1 MSYAEERAI
10 QRQRDF
16 TIDPQTGERVDAQL
30 APEEGPLVQIC
41 DLHGGYVLALLSQAQ
56 DPEGHNMA
64 LRCKVRTILS
74 QDQTG
79 LGAQIATTL
88 VAEFGLTPEEADD
101 MIPPELVTPDMM
113 EARRARDEDRA
124 RDRERME
131 REALGSQAYDWG
143 RHPSQQEPVRD
154 AGQIR
159 QDDAEAQRRYEEER
173 RQEHERPRD
182 EHGRFISEEPQH
194 EPQREA

>member
-10 QRQRDF
+10 QQRRDF
-16 TIDPQTGERVDAQL
+16 TIDPQTGEQVGLQL
-30 APEEGPLVQIC
+30 TPETTPLVQIC
-41 DLHGGYVLALLSQAQ
+41 DLHGGYVLALLSLAQ

-79 LGAQIATTL
+79 LGAQIATCL
-88 VAEFGLTPEEADD
+88 VAEFGLTPEEAEAL
-101 MIPPELVTPDMM
+101 IPPDLVTPEME
-113 EARRARDEDRA
+113 EARRVRDEDIARA
-124 RDRERME
+124 RE
-131 REALGSQAYDWG
+131 Q
-143 RHPSQQEPVRD
+143 RD